1 MFSSVRIVTA
11 YVEMHF
17 PWLLA
22 GIFLHCSLFIP
33 NIVLASGEVNLEI
46 IKSAQE
52 LRLKQGDQVIKTFHI
67 AYGKGDKGRK
77 KFLGDD
83 RTPVGSYRIV
93 DFNPASNFY
102 YFMQIDYPN
111 LLDAWHG
118 YQDGVITSTEFKQ
131 IAQAYRNHQPPPQN
145 THLGG
150 NIGIH
155 GLGDN
160 AGERL
165 ELQKDVNWTRGCI
178 ALMNEEINVLR
189 QYVTKG
195 TVVVIKN

>member
-1 MFSSVRIVTA
+1 MFSSARTVTA
-11 YVEMHF
+11 HVRMHS
-17 PWLLA
+17 PWFFA
-22 GIFLHCSLFIP
+22 GMFLYFSLFTP
-33 NIVLASGEVNLEI
+33 YIVLAASEYNLEI

-52 LRLKQGDQVIKTFHI
+52 LRLKQGEQIIKTFHI

-77 KFLGDD
+77 KYLGDD
-83 RTPVGSYRIV
+83 RTPVGSYRIA
-93 DFNPASNFY
+93 DFNPASSFY

-118 YQDGVITSTEFKQ
+118 YQDGIITSSEFKQ
-131 IAQAYRNHQPPPQN
+131 IALAYRNHQLPPQN

-160 AGERL
+160 AEERL

-178 ALMNEEINVLR
+178 ALKNEEINVLR

-195 TVVVIKN
+195 TLVVIKN